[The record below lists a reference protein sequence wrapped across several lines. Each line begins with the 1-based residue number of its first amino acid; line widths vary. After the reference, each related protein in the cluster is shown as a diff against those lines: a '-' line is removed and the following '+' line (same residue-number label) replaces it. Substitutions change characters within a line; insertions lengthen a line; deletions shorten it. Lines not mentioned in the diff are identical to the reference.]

1 MKNGYNVK
9 LVSVSDTLSAISNDK
24 SLMLF
29 NIIALVG
36 GDSSILMS
44 RLNLTRKQY
53 YSKIS
58 DLTNAGLIRR
68 KTGRFLLTSFG
79 KVVYEAH
86 VLIGKAVQQIPQ
98 LKVIESIESTEFPD
112 SELIKV
118 IDTLITNDNIKQ
130 ILINRQRYNNL
141 ENEKPLRQR
150 AYSSIHKAV
159 VRANNLSREHIEE
172 LR

>member
-86 VLIGKAVQQIPQ
+86 VLIGKAVQQIPN
-98 LKVIESIESTEFPD
+98 LKAIDSIVSTEFPN
-112 SELIKV
+112 SELVKV

-130 ILINRQRYNNL
+130 ILINQQTYNNL
-141 ENEKPLRQR
+141 ENEKPLQQR
-150 AYSSIHKAV
+150 AYSSVQKAV
-159 VRANNLSREHIEE
+159 LESII
-172 LR
+172 